1 MWIYV
6 IITSVLY
13 IVLWYSYL
21 MAKWKN
27 KIGVSLFFPGL
38 VATVVLIVGIEYNF
52 PKDIKLV
59 NYHVDRIVSKK
70 EISSGEIIEKYYMK
84 YTTINGEEEMDIS
97 KNTYRYFSSLWGSD
111 NITTKNYDFNNKVVE
126 VVKWDNNPSTALI
139 YSKPVVYTNYKQNL
153 LSVYNINK
161 VSLVDALKNNL
172 FIRESIGVVNE
183 NNVLE
188 PRQNLVLGINI
199 PDSLER
205 RINYVASLDSE
216 YRPILL
222 VYLNESRE
230 KTKLQR
236 SFWSGGRENEIVFCV
251 GINDNNTVM
260 WSSSFSWFVDKR
272 LERYIKSNV
281 LEKGEKLDIEKYVE
295 FLEESYKNG
304 YFDSG
309 DKSYESYN
317 FIKISLE
324 ELLLTI
330 MMISVIIINIIVI
343 IKAFKFKKQHTT

>member
-1 MWIYV
+1 MWIYL
-6 IITSVLY
+6 IITSVLF
-13 IVLWYSYL
+13 ITLWYSYL

-27 KIGVSLFFPGL
+27 KIGISLFFPGI
-38 VATVVLIVGIEYNF
+38 VASVVLFIGMEYNF

-59 NYHVDRIVSKK
+59 NYHVDRIISKK
-70 EISSGEIIEKYYMK
+70 EISGGEVVERYYMK
-84 YTTINGEEEMDIS
+84 YVTASGEEEMDMS
-97 KNTYRYFSSLWGSD
+97 KNTYQYFSSLWGLD
-111 NITTKNYDFNNKVVE
+111 NVITKNYDSNNKVVE

-161 VSLVDALKNNL
+161 VSLVDALKHNL
-172 FIRESIGVVNE
+172 FIRESIGVVND

-205 RINYVASLDSE
+205 RINYVASIDSE

-222 VYLNESRE
+222 VYLNENRE

-251 GINDNNTVM
+251 GINDSDTIM
-260 WSSSFSWFVDKR
+260 WSSSFSWFGDKR

-281 LEKGEKLDIEKYVE
+281 LEKGEKLDIKKYVE

-309 DKSYESYN
+309 DKSYESYK
-317 FIKISLE
+317 FIKIPLE
-324 ELLLTI
+324 ELLLAL
-330 MMISVIIINIIVI
+330 MMISVIITNIIII
-343 IKAFKFKKQHTT
+343 IKAFKFRKQHTT